1 MASNT
6 REQSPRDSIQPAI
19 ALAEMAV
26 RSASQMYDLQ
36 MSAIRALSET
46 HVRTAT
52 AFGLPDWTAWFAS
65 GSEEGLRQ
73 AAIGTTE
80 QVLSTSRRTS
90 EAISRLGENLNELL
104 RAQTGAATQQWQ
116 KVVEQFGAQA
126 TASLERFREITERQS
141 ERLMQETEAR
151 VEAIATVMQEEGA
164 QHEMNGREAQK
175 TNGSKG
181 RSASREH

>member
-6 REQSPRDSIQPAI
+6 REQSPRGSIQPAI

-104 RAQTGAATQQWQ
+104 RRRLEPLPSSGRR
-116 KVVEQFGAQA
+116 
-126 TASLERFREITERQS
+126 SLSSSGRKQPS
-141 ERLMQETEAR
+141 RLSAF
-151 VEAIATVMQEEGA
+151 
-164 QHEMNGREAQK
+164 
-175 TNGSKG
+175 G
-181 RSASREH
+181 RSPNASPSA